1 MYSNI
6 DRELI
11 LSKREELEGTNGLD
25 ENALYHLRD
34 ALTKIRE
41 YHETEDEQRSS
52 IDGSFRKKMSL
63 FYLPTVRKCTDGNDF
78 DLRQL
83 RREDITVYVGV
94 NAEDISLAYDF
105 LNLFFNFVVEVTLR
119 ENPDFDPTL
128 KHDCLMFLDEF
139 PSIGYMPII
148 KRIRVYCRFQT

>member
-1 MYSNI
+1 
-6 DRELI
+6 
-11 LSKREELEGTNGLD
+11 
-25 ENALYHLRD
+25 
-34 ALTKIRE
+34 
-41 YHETEDEQRSS
+41 
-52 IDGSFRKKMSL
+52 MSL

-83 RREDITVYVGV
+83 RREDISIYVGV
-94 NAEDISLAYDF
+94 NAEDMSLAYDF

-148 KRIRVYCRFQT
+148 KKVRGTLQALNSSF

>member
-11 LSKREELEGTNGLD
+11 LSKREDLEGTKGLD

-94 NAEDISLAYDF
+94 NAEDMSSPMTSSTCSLTSLWKSRY
-105 LNLFFNFVVEVTLR
+105 EKTL
-119 ENPDFDPTL
+119 TL
-128 KHDCLMFLDEF
+128 TRH
-139 PSIGYMPII
+139 
-148 KRIRVYCRFQT
+148 

>member
-1 MYSNI
+1 
-6 DRELI
+6 
-11 LSKREELEGTNGLD
+11 
-25 ENALYHLRD
+25 
-34 ALTKIRE
+34 
-41 YHETEDEQRSS
+41 
-52 IDGSFRKKMSL
+52 MSL

-83 RREDITVYVGV
+83 RREDISIYVGV
-94 NAEDISLAYDF
+94 NAEDMSLAYDF

-139 PSIGYMPII
+139 LQLVICRLL
-148 KRIRVYCRFQT
+148 KRFGVHCRL

>member
-11 LSKREELEGTNGLD
+11 LSKREDLEGTKGLD

-94 NAEDISLAYDF
+94 NAEDMSPAYDF

-119 ENPDFDPTL
+119 EKP
-128 KHDCLMFLDEF
+128 
-139 PSIGYMPII
+139 
-148 KRIRVYCRFQT
+148 

>member
-1 MYSNI
+1 M
-6 DRELI
+6 
-11 LSKREELEGTNGLD
+11 
-25 ENALYHLRD
+25 YHLRD

-94 NAEDISLAYDF
+94 NAEDMSRPMTSSTCSLTSLWKSRY
-105 LNLFFNFVVEVTLR
+105 EKTL
-119 ENPDFDPTL
+119 TL
-128 KHDCLMFLDEF
+128 TRH
-139 PSIGYMPII
+139 
-148 KRIRVYCRFQT
+148 